1 MNGDGNRMDLAVA
14 LHDVAPIS
22 IDLEFTCAAGQAL
35 AIFGP
40 SGSGKTTIL
49 RAIAGL
55 HRAKRGS
62 ITSGSEVWLDT
73 SRAIALPPHRR
84 GVGFVFQDYALFP
97 HLSAAGNVAMAMGD
111 RPVSLRRTE
120 AERLLHR
127 VNLAPHAH
135 RRPSALSGG
144 EQQRVALARALA
156 RRPRVLLLDEPFAAV
171 DRATRRGLLQEV
183 DTARRESGV
192 PVILVTHDFDDV
204 VQLATHLVLL
214 DKGRA
219 VAQGTIA
226 DVTSDPNLDWL
237 HGTAGLGSVLDARV
251 ASRDETRGLIELTFD
266 GGVLQ
271 APEHPVGPGSAVR
284 VRVPAREV
292 ILSSERPHGLSVH
305 NVLAGRVTA
314 LHPLPGGYL
323 CIVRVEVGRTFILA
337 EVTRDAVSKL
347 GLAPGVETF
356 ALIKSVSLQVGG
368 DSEYNTKIPI
378 S

>member
-1 MNGDGNRMDLAVA
+1 MDLSVA
-14 LHDVAPIS
+14 LHETAPIS
-22 IDLEFTCAAGQAL
+22 IDVEFTCAAGQAL

-55 HRAKRGS
+55 HRAS
-62 ITSGSEVWLDT
+62 HATITSGSDVWLDT
-73 SRAIALPPHRR
+73 SRGIALAPHRR

-97 HLSAAGNVAMAMGD
+97 HLSAAGNVAMALSD
-111 RPVSLRRTE
+111 RPAPLRRIE

-127 VNLAPHAH
+127 VSLTPLAN

-171 DRATRRGLLQEV
+171 DRTTRRGLLHEV
-183 DTARRESGV
+183 DAVRRESGI

-204 VQLATHLVLL
+204 VHLATHLVLL

-219 VAQGTIA
+219 VAQGTVA

-237 HGTAGLGSVLDARV
+237 HGTAGLGSVLEARV
-251 ASRDETRGLIELTFD
+251 ASRDTARGLVELTFD

-271 APEHPVGPGSAVR
+271 APEHPVATGSSVR

-292 ILSSERPHGLSVH
+292 ILSSDRPRGLSVH
-305 NVLAGRVTA
+305 NVLAGRVA
-314 LHPLPGGYL
+314 AVHPLPGDYL

-337 EVTRDAVSKL
+337 EVTRDAVSTL
-347 GLAPGVETF
+347 RLAPGIETF
-356 ALIKSVSLQVGG
+356 ALIKSVSLQMGN
-368 DSEYNTKIPI
+368 DSDYNTEVPAG
-378 S
+378 